1 MKLMRQPGD
10 LNGTPKKG
18 NLLLAAGNGFDELYD
33 KLTEDGFDIK
43 RVKKISEAFD
53 ILLSYRP
60 RLVILDSSN
69 NELSALEFCNSIKSI
84 NDLKEC
90 IVFILSDRKD
100 ELIEISSFTSGAD
113 DFVRLPLKINALI
126 ERIKARMKSPTR
138 TITIVQNYEDST
150 PLKIDR
156 ESYSVSLGNDFIQLS
171 KKEFELL
178 YLMASHPEKLFR
190 REEIFRLIWN
200 KKTIGKNRTIDVH
213 ISRLRQKLGNRY
225 ITSQK
230 GVGYRFLG

>member
-1 MKLMRQPGD
+1 MKLPGQVSD
-10 LNGTPKKG
+10 LKSKSRKG
-18 NLLLAAGNGFDELYD
+18 NLILVGGVELEELNAR
-33 KLTEDGFDIK
+33 LTEHGFNIK

-53 ILLSYRP
+53 ILMSYKP
-60 RLVILDSSN
+60 ELVVLNASS

-84 NDLKEC
+84 HSLKEC

-100 ELIEISSFTSGAD
+100 ELIEISSFNSGAD
-113 DFVRLPLKINALI
+113 DFVMLPLKINALI
-126 ERIKARMKSPTR
+126 ERIKVRMKSPNK
-138 TITIVQNYEDST
+138 TITIVQDYEDT
-150 PLKIDR
+150 APLKIDR

-171 KKEFELL
+171 RKEFELL

-190 REEIFRLIWN
+190 REEIFQLIWN
-200 KKTIGKNRTIDVH
+200 KKTLGKNRTIDVH
-213 ISRLRQKLGNRY
+213 ISRLRQKLGNKY